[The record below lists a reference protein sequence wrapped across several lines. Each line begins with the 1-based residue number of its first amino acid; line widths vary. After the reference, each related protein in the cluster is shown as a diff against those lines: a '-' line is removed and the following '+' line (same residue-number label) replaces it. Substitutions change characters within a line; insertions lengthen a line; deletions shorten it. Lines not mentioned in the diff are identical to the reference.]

1 MDKRYIC
8 IATAE
13 DSRDN
18 AGMKV
23 LRRPTLT
30 AALAAIALLI
40 GPAAAHADEKLE
52 KIEILLD
59 WKALPTY
66 AGFYIARQMGAFERR
81 GLEVSFAETQ
91 GALNSASMIG
101 EGKTH
106 WIGSS
111 SGIATAIGVS
121 KGQPIKSLAV
131 YYQRTPTVI
140 FSRSEERIAH
150 PRDLYGKTLGVV
162 PGSITNEEF
171 RALVAAN
178 KLDRER
184 IKEVSADWNS
194 YALVDKKVDALMDYD
209 EMLPSELIAEGRR
222 ITMLRVSDFGV
233 RAYSLNLIVNTNAWA
248 DPAKR
253 AIAEKIVEAVQEGYN
268 SVKERPGDAALTFSN
283 LFPRLAPRYVDRATV
298 TVAQQL
304 SGPPTGV
311 QTRAGWE
318 ATIKTLESLNLLAK
332 PITVDDVAIF
342 N

>member
-1 MDKRYIC
+1 M
-8 IATAE
+8 
-13 DSRDN
+13 N
-18 AGMKV
+18 L
-23 LRRPTLT
+23 LRRPTLA
-30 AALAAIALLI
+30 AALAAIALLFDS
-40 GPAAAHADEKLE
+40 AAAQVQFDEKLE
-52 KIEILLD
+52 KVEILLD
-59 WKALPTY
+59 WKALPTF
-66 AGFYIARQMGAFERR
+66 AGFYLAKQKGAFERR
-81 GLEVSFAETQ
+81 GLDVSFVETQ
-91 GALNSASMIG
+91 GAVTSAAMIG
-101 EGKTH
+101 EGKPY

-131 YYQRTPTVI
+131 YYAKTPTVI

-178 KLDRER
+178 KLDRDK
-184 IKEVSADWNS
+184 IKEVAADWNA
-194 YALVDKKVDALMDYD
+194 YALVDKKVDALIDYD

-222 ITMLRVSDFGV
+222 ITMIRVSDFGV
-233 RAYSLNLIVNTNAWA
+233 RAYSLNLIVNANAWA

-268 SVKERPGDAALTFSN
+268 SVKERPGDAALHFSSM
-283 LFPRLAPRYVDRATV
+283 FPRLAPRYVDRSTV

-304 SGPPTGV
+304 SGPPTGI
-311 QTRAGWE
+311 QTRAGWQ
-318 ATIKTLESLNLLAK
+318 ATIKTLEQLNLLAK
-332 PITVDDVAIF
+332 PIAPDDVAIF